1 MATNNFYRTHLQSER
16 KAFICLK
23 NACSNQIERIISIR
37 KKKEEEKGSRTG
49 CVSFVSILTKTKKGE
64 KWNEEKKLE
73 KQKITSFNFLTQMKR
88 ITSCR
93 QKKKQTR
100 QSIKG
105 VETGG
110 KTQAFVF
117 VMFAYIYAN
126 ISFPHVKANS
136 HRQHIH
142 IHTLFFKQQK
152 NIKQIKQDRDLLKRC
167 FFLFF
172 ST

>member
-93 QKKKQTR
+93 QKKKT
-100 QSIKG
+100 
-105 VETGG
+105 
-110 KTQAFVF
+110 KTPVNQRCGDWRKDASVCIRYVCLYLRKHFV
-117 VMFAYIYAN
+117 
-126 ISFPHVKANS
+126 
-136 HRQHIH
+136 
-142 IHTLFFKQQK
+142 
-152 NIKQIKQDRDLLKRC
+152 
-167 FFLFF
+167 
-172 ST
+172 STC